1 MVTRRGLILGAGGGA
16 LALVAAGGV
25 WRVMRTPEAAVEPWE
40 LPLPPPVDVRLDAL
54 RHAILAPNPHNRQPW
69 LLKLDGDDRVIVTC
83 DLAKRLPETDPYDR
97 QITIGFG
104 TFIEL
109 AGIAA
114 NARGYRMTVEPFPA
128 GEPQPRLDARPVAVL
143 RFAPDSALPRD
154 PLFAAIP
161 QRRSTKTPYDLARPV
176 TAAQFDALTAPQ
188 PGVTVD
194 ATGDAARLAPL
205 REAIVEGVRV
215 EMLTPRT
222 MQESVDLMRIGAR
235 EIDAQPDGLE
245 LGGPMIEALSAVGMI
260 SRAELA
266 DPTSFAFKTGLDQQ
280 VEVQGSIPALIW
292 VVTPANSRADQFAAG
307 RAWARMN
314 LAATAM
320 GLAVHPASQTLQEFP
335 EMAPLCARVHALLGA
350 EGDARVQM
358 LGRLGHGPQVP
369 PTPRWPLAA
378 HLTA

>member
-25 WRVMRTPEAAVEPWE
+25 WRVTRTPEAAIEPWQ
-40 LPLPPPVDVRLDAL
+40 LPLPPPADVRLDAL

-69 LLKLDGDDRVIVTC
+69 LLRLDGSDAVTVTC
-83 DLAKRLPETDPYDR
+83 DLAKRLPATDPYDR
-97 QITIGFG
+97 QITVGFG

-109 AGIAA
+109 ARIAA
-114 NARGYRMTVEPFPA
+114 SARGYRMTVEPFPE

-143 RFAPDSALPRD
+143 RFTPDSALLRD

-161 QRRSTKTPYDLARPV
+161 HRRSTKTPYDLARPV
-176 TAAQFDALTAPQ
+176 TAAQFAALTTAQ
-188 PGVTVD
+188 PGVAVG
-194 ATGDAARLAPL
+194 ATGDAARIAPL
-205 REAIVEGVRV
+205 RAAIVEGVRV
-215 EMLTPRT
+215 EMLNPRT

-245 LGGPMIEALSAVGMI
+245 LSGPMIEALSAVGMI

-266 DPTSFAFKTGLDQQ
+266 DPSSFAFRTGLDQQ

-292 VVTPANSRADQFAAG
+292 VVTPANTRADQLAAG
-307 RAWARMN
+307 RAWARIN

-320 GLAVHPASQTLQEFP
+320 GLAVHPASQTLQEYP
-335 EMAPLCARVHALLGA
+335 EMAALYARVHALLGA
-350 EGDARVQM
+350 EGGERVQM
-358 LGRLGHGPQVP
+358 LGRLGHGPAVE